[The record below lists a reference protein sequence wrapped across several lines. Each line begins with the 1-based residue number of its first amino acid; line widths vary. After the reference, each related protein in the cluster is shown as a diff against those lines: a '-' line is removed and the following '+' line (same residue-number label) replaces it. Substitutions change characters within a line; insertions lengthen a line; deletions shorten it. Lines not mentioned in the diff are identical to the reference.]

1 MRRSRSRVL
10 PDNVRRAVLR
20 QHPDAFN
27 VPASKPFEKPE
38 PVQLVGN
45 GAPRSAPLR
54 VGRDGSLRPGQTL
67 RYGNKR
73 VIDEDTGEKFDS
85 KLEHRVWK
93 ALVAKYGER
102 NVMKQ
107 VAIPFRS
114 GVKFKPDFIVL
125 SPIRE
130 GEARYIIGVFDA
142 KGPKPSEAWRNKAKT
157 LKAEYG
163 LTVQIIR
170 KPSEV

>member
-10 PDNVRRAVLR
+10 PPNVERAARR
-20 QHPDAFN
+20 QHPELFG
-27 VPASKPFEKPE
+27 VETKKE
-38 PVQLVGN
+38 P
-45 GAPRSAPLR
+45 APLR
-54 VGRDGSLRPGQTL
+54 MGRDGQLRPGQTL
-67 RYGNKR
+67 RYGNTR
-73 VIDEDTGEKFDS
+73 VIDEKTGERFDS

-93 ALVAKYGER
+93 ALVEKYGER

-107 VAIPFRS
+107 VTIPLPG

-125 SPIRE
+125 SPICE
-130 GEARYIIGVFDA
+130 GENRHLVGVFDA

-163 LTVQIIR
+163 LEVKIIR